1 MTKKFTTRDGLPF
14 TFEMACTDALVDDGA
29 GLAPC
34 WLFTL
39 VDIHLGVTID
49 AFLAVQE
56 ATHPAEVGPLWA
68 WLDFAGEDT
77 SLLTISIPDSSVLTD
92 DELTALPW
100 GPEITVVRRQPGQ
113 GLHPVH
119 EEAIDILLASSGG
132 QGNEVGWDR
141 FEQTLEELQSYSLF
155 EHVFDNVADLG
166 YRPDASYRQ
175 ARTGD
180 VDDPH
185 SAHEFNPWCCGV
197 ARLQALQTL
206 RLTPGDRRQAQGSSD
221 HSQNGA

>member
-1 MTKKFTTRDGLPF
+1 MTKFTTRDGLPF
-14 TFEMACTDALVDDGA
+14 TFELACTDALINNGIR
-29 GLAPC
+29 LLPC

-49 AFLAVQE
+49 AVIVSQE
-56 ATHPAEVGPLWA
+56 VTYPAEFGPFWKS
-68 WLDFAGEDT
+68 LDFTGEDT
-77 SLLTISIPDSSVLTD
+77 DLLTISVPDSSVLTD
-92 DELTALPW
+92 DELAALPW
-100 GPEITVVRRQPGQ
+100 GDEVTAVRRQPGQ

-119 EEAIDILLASSGG
+119 EEAIEILLACSGAG
-132 QGNEVGWDR
+132 ADPEGRGLFQ
-141 FEQTLEELQSYSLF
+141 QALEELQSYSLF
-155 EHVFDNVADLG
+155 EHVFDNAADLG

-180 VDDPH
+180 ANDPH
-185 SAHEFNPWCCGV
+185 TAHAFDPWCCGL

-206 RLTPGDRRQAQGSSD
+206 RLTPGNRRQAQGSSD

>member
-1 MTKKFTTRDGLPF
+1 MTKKFTTRDGMPF
-14 TFEMACTDALVDDGA
+14 TFELACTDVTINDGTRLV
-29 GLAPC
+29 PC

-49 AFLAVQE
+49 AVLASQE
-56 ATHPAEVGPLWA
+56 VTYPAEFGPFLE
-68 WLDFAGEDT
+68 WLEFTDEDAD
-77 SLLTISIPDSSVLTD
+77 LLMISIPDSFVLTD
-92 DELTALPW
+92 DELAALPW
-100 GPEITVVRRQPGQ
+100 GEEITIVRRQPGQ

-119 EEAIDILLASSGG
+119 EAAIDILLTSSGADADPG
-132 QGNEVGWDR
+132 GEDR
-141 FEQTLEELQSYSLF
+141 FQQALEELQSYSLF
-155 EHVFDNVADLG
+155 EHVFDNVAILG

-180 VDDPH
+180 ADDPH
-185 SAHEFNPWCCGV
+185 SAHVFDPWCCGL

-206 RLTPGDRRQAQGSSD
+206 SLTPGDRRQAQGSSD